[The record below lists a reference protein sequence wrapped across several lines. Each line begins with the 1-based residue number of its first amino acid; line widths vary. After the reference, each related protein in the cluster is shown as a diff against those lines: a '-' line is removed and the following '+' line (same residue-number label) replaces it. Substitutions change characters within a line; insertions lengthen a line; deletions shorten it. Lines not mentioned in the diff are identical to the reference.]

1 MILICAAR
9 TDAEPFHRLSGDF
22 MTAPSRAT
30 HALICLALVLTSG
43 SFTASASAAEHLT
56 LYTTREP
63 ALVQPLLSAFT
74 ATTQIDVKTVFVKDG
89 LLERVK
95 AEGARS
101 PADVLMTVDAGN
113 LLDLVAGGVTQ
124 PVKSAALEAA
134 VPAHL
139 RGADGQWFALSLRAR
154 VLYAD
159 KGFKRTSFRYED
171 LADPQ
176 YKGKVCIR
184 AGQHPYNTA
193 LVAAMIAHDGEAK
206 TEQWLRGVKANL
218 ARKATGGDRDVARD
232 ILGGICDIGL
242 ANSYYVG
249 HMKASKEGT
258 DGRKWGD
265 AIKVIR
271 PTFGKT
277 GGTHVNISGAAVA
290 KNAPNQANAVKL
302 LEFLVSEPAQVL
314 YAQAAYEYP
323 VRKGVALD
331 PIIARSIGELQ
342 IDPLPLTEITKHR
355 KQASALVDK
364 VGFDQ

>member
-1 MILICAAR
+1 MTDRFGVQGRAAR
-9 TDAEPFHRLSGDF
+9 
-22 MTAPSRAT
+22 
-30 HALICLALVLTSG
+30 ALIGV
-43 SFTASASAAEHLT
+43 SAAWLAATALPVYAANDELT

-63 ALVQPLLSAFT
+63 ALIQPLITAFS
-74 ATTQIDVKTVFVKDG
+74 TQSNIKVNTVFVKDG

-101 PADVLMTVDAGN
+101 PADVLMTVDIGN
-113 LLDLVAGGVTQ
+113 LMDLVDGGVTQ
-124 PVKSAALEAA
+124 PVKSVAIESA
-134 VPAHL
+134 VPANL
-139 RGADGQWFALSLRAR
+139 RGADGQWVALSLRAR

-159 KGFKRTSFRYED
+159 KNQPLTSFRYEE
-171 LADPQ
+171 LANPKW
-176 YKGKVCIR
+176 KGKVCIR

-249 HMKASKEGT
+249 QMKSAKEGT
-258 DGRKWGD
+258 DARKWGD

-271 PTFGKT
+271 PTFANAKS

-290 KNAPNQANAVKL
+290 KNAPQRANAVKL
-302 LEFLVSEPAQVL
+302 LEFLVSEPAQTL
-314 YAQAAYEYP
+314 YAQANYEYP

-331 PIIARSIGELQ
+331 PIIGETIGGVKA
-342 IDPLPLTEITKHR
+342 DALPVAEIAKYR